1 MPRCEFNMLLAVL
14 SVALAYGAW
23 RWGAVLELDRWII
36 ALVLG
41 ASAVAYYWRKR
52 RYELA
57 PGLPRTIRWPLVAG
71 LAYLALQCLPLPVA
85 VLRHLSPARAELA
98 EMTGQRWAPLSI
110 APASTLLVAATL
122 ASCVLVFLLAR
133 EASWRLEERAWI
145 AAAPLVAIA
154 ALEAA
159 LGLAQFFSN
168 WPDGVARGTYIN
180 RNHYAGFLEI
190 GLLMAVGL
198 GMASGSR
205 PGRGLTIRRAV
216 AIVAGA
222 LILAGLI
229 HSLSR
234 MGFVAALTGLAVFAL
249 AALAKKFH
257 PTASESPK
265 RRRRTKWLI
274 AAAAVLIAT
283 VTLFIYLPP
292 DQLIARFAELAA
304 TEDITADT
312 RVEIWRQTLDLTRAY
327 RWTGSGA
334 GTYEAAFYRFKTVA
348 PLNTV
353 DYAHNDYLQW
363 LAELGAV
370 GFGVWLLAAAAVLR
384 SAWRHPAAVGA
395 LAAMALHS
403 VVDFNLYIPANAMAV
418 AWVAGL
424 VSVD

>member
-1 MPRCEFNMLLAVL
+1 MLLVAL

-23 RWGAVLELDRWII
+23 RWGAVLELDRWIV

-41 ASAVAYYWRKR
+41 VTAAAYYWGKR
-52 RYELA
+52 RYQLA
-57 PGLPRTIRWPLVAG
+57 PPLPAALRWALGAG
-71 LAYLALQCLPLPVA
+71 LVYLAFQCTPLPLSLLKV
-85 VLRHLSPARAELA
+85 LSPARAELA
-98 EMTGQRWAPLSI
+98 QMTGERWAPLSV
-110 APASTLLVAATL
+110 APSASLLLAATM
-122 ASCVLVFLLAR
+122 AACVLVFVLAR
-133 EASWRLEERAWI
+133 EAAWRLEERAWI
-145 AAAPLVAIA
+145 AAAPIVAIA

-159 LGLAQFFSN
+159 LGLAQFFSY

-198 GMASGSR
+198 GMAGGTR
-205 PGRGLTIRRAV
+205 KGRSLTIRRGA
-216 AIVAGA
+216 AIVVGA

-234 MGFVAALTGLAVFAL
+234 MGFVAALTGLAVFAM
-249 AALAKKFH
+249 AALAKRFH
-257 PTASESPK
+257 RKGAEAQQTKK
-265 RRRRTKWLI
+265 RWLI
-274 AAAAVLIAT
+274 AASAVVAAVA
-283 VTLFIYLPP
+283 VLFVYLPP

-304 TEDITADT
+304 TEDITADM
-312 RVEIWRQTLDLTRAY
+312 RMQIWRETLGLIQAY

-363 LAELGAV
+363 LAELGVV
-370 GFGVWLLAAAAVLR
+370 GFGVWFLAAAVVLR
-384 SAWRHPAAVGA
+384 SAWRRPAAIGA

-403 VVDFNLYIPANAMAV
+403 VADFNLYIPANAMAV
-418 AWVAGL
+418 AWVAGIGMAE
-424 VSVD
+424 